1 MKTLLESIIGR
12 KGVSLVTK
20 QSLREGDIVESAA
33 GTFFVFVLKYYFDKY
48 DAFITPVG
56 NFGKFQIAS
65 NHTTSW
71 DDNLKA
77 GGDGV
82 VNRRFDI
89 VRVYRKPETRRFL
102 RVEWKDPIKLKDY
115 VNWIIDN
122 VNPININQ

>member
-1 MKTLLESIIGR
+1 MKTLIESIIGR

-33 GTFFVFVLKYYFDKY
+33 GTFFVFVLKYYSDKY

-56 NFGKFQIAS
+56 NFGKFNIVA
-65 NHTTSW
+65 NYTFGW
-71 DDNLKA
+71 GDDLKMT
-77 GGDGV
+77 GDGPTS
-82 VNRRFDI
+82 RQFDI
-89 VRVYRKPETRRFL
+89 IRVYRKPETRRFL

-122 VNPININQ
+122 VDPININQ